1 MVLAGASQIHRLEA
15 AKAEITRVEPG
26 MLAGQD
32 QAWLDVPGGQRS
44 GDRGKLDGFGTS
56 TDDQPYVGKTQSSP

>member
-1 MVLAGASQIHRLEA
+1 MAAQIRGSEA
-15 AKAEITRVEPG
+15 AEAVIGRVEVG

-32 QAWLDVPGGQRS
+32 QARPNPERRQGARDGS
-44 GDRGKLDGFGTS
+44 KLYGFGTG